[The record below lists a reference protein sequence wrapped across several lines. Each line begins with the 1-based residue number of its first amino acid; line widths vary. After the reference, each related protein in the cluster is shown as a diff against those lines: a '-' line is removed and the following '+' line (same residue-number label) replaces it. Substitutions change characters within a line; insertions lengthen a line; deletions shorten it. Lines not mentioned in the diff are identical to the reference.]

1 MRSGFICSEYK
12 QKVLIAKL
20 TSAKKK
26 KKKQERKEKKNTW
39 TNPEILLGLVLSWV
53 DVWLNS
59 FS

>member
-26 KKKQERKEKKNTW
+26 KTGKKRKEKH
-39 TNPEILLGLVLSWV
+39 V
-53 DVWLNS
+53 DKS
-59 FS
+59 

>member
-1 MRSGFICSEYK
+1 MRSGFICSECK

-53 DVWLNS
+53 DVWIE
-59 FS
+59 

>member
-1 MRSGFICSEYK
+1 MRSGFICSECK

-26 KKKQERKEKKNTW
+26 KNQERKEKKNTW